1 MKQLRTNIKEL
12 RKVFNQISVRYISEF
27 NLETAKN
34 DEDGNDVKNRMLER
48 DYDVMPVTSNNG
60 TDRIIG
66 YVLQSELNEGPCIGQ
81 MKNITPN
88 DILAESTP
96 VLASLILLRDRD
108 WLFVLEGNKILGI
121 VTKGDLR
128 KAPVRM
134 FLFALVNL
142 IEMHLTRLIRDT
154 CEEDELL
161 QLISKDRFKYARK
174 LFNERIQRN
183 EALDIFDCL
192 QLCDKRDITLKKV
205 EICNLMKFESK
216 KETRRCLKE
225 IEKLRDRLAHGHDI
239 ISGTSWKDVIDL
251 TVMMEKIIRKC
262 EENLAIV

>member
-1 MKQLRTNIKEL
+1 MKQLRSNIKEL
-12 RKVFNQISVRYISEF
+12 REVFEQISVRYISEF
-27 NLETAKN
+27 YLEIAKK
-34 DEDGNDVKNRMLER
+34 DEDSIEVKNRMLER
-48 DYDVMPVTSNNG
+48 DYDVMPVISNN
-60 TDRIIG
+60 RIVG
-66 YVLQSELNEGPCIGQ
+66 YVLQSELNEGTCCEQ
-81 MKNITPN
+81 MKNIMPI

-96 VLASLILLRDRD
+96 VLDLLVLFRDRD
-108 WLFVLEGNKILGI
+108 WLFVLEGNEIKGI

-142 IEMHLTRLIRDT
+142 IEMHLTHLIRNL
-154 CEEDELL
+154 CKKGELM
-161 QLISKDRFKYARK
+161 QLLTEKRFKKAEELFEERK
-174 LFNERIQRN
+174 KRN

-192 QLCDKRDITLKKV
+192 QLCDKRDISMKKNEIYNQIKLESRKKTLH
-205 EICNLMKFESK
+205 
-216 KETRRCLKE
+216 CLEE

-251 TVMMEKIIRKC
+251 TVKMEKIIRRC